1 MHFYPYCYKPLLAV
15 VRFNLQG
22 ILNDMPK
29 EILSKR
35 RQIDQFDLNGNLIKT
50 FESMNIAVNETGVDY
65 SSICLCCR
73 GKRVSAKG
81 FVFKYNN
88 SNQKVKSDPLD
99 ALLFKEEL
107 YDDDEW

>member
-1 MHFYPYCYKPLLAV
+1 LLAV

>member
-1 MHFYPYCYKPLLAV
+1 
-15 VRFNLQG
+15 
-22 ILNDMPK
+22 MPK